1 MTWLQRYWDWD
12 RRLPHLILKRL
23 GILHVSI
30 MTVTVLSVQFFA
42 KYARCEQARPGCFT
56 DYTVPLIL
64 ISFSYCNF
72 WHTRII
78 AFIGFNL
85 LCVVSIW
92 MAKRYL
98 RELRI
103 RFGIHHESEFHR
115 ALHLEI
121 SSVQFK
127 DHVTKQEARKTG
139 AMFAHNRDSF
149 NEHYEK
155 AANKGAIYL
164 EEKFV
169 SEHHHRPRYAFVMN
183 KVFPR
188 STLGYTRIIVLMGI
202 NFGVIAWGAMM
213 LAFFPV
219 PNDKFLGE
227 NIKIEWEFV
236 KFDTGIANPLPE
248 DALQFSL
255 HNIGAYMLFNSFWA
269 YNGLLIYLYI
279 FHANAWIYTWFY
291 TFISTTL
298 TFGFFLWRDILFF
311 DPTGLAMA
319 SGMAQLN
326 TTPMLPAG
334 QFNLCTNV
342 AICTMRLVLYQETD
356 PILGTYVDVELGIDY
371 GALNISKETPLEHV
385 HFDKTDEEV
394 ADLVLST
401 GLNAR
406 ASKRPG
412 GPSNNAGYH
421 HVIVSTITDDSR
433 TRSSKLPV
441 KSEFSDDH
449 DHIRTD
455 GIAHEDDHVA
465 IVRQNSQIKRTSQA
479 IQRAR
484 AEAYM
489 SSEKENQMDSM
500 KTP

>member
-1 MTWLQRYWDWD
+1 MCAITIWL
-12 RRLPHLILKRL
+12 
-23 GILHVSI
+23 G
-30 MTVTVLSVQFFA
+30 
-42 KYARCEQARPGCFT
+42 
-56 DYTVPLIL
+56 
-64 ISFSYCNF
+64 
-72 WHTRII
+72 
-78 AFIGFNL
+78 
-85 LCVVSIW
+85 
-92 MAKRYL
+92 KRYL

-127 DHVTKQEARKTG
+127 DHLTKQEARKTG

-149 NEHYEK
+149 NQHYEQ

-183 KVFPR
+183 RVFPR
-188 STLGYTRIIVLMGI
+188 RTLGYTRLIVLMGI
-202 NFGVIAWGAMM
+202 NFGIIAWGAFM

-219 PNDKFLGE
+219 PNDKFKDK
-227 NIKIEWEFV
+227 NIVIEFESIR
-236 KFDTGIANPLPE
+236 FDTGLSNPLPE

-269 YNGLLIYLYI
+269 YNGLVIYLYI
-279 FHANAWIYTWFY
+279 FHANVWRGTWIYTFL
-291 TFISTTL
+291 STTC
-298 TFGFFLWRDILFF
+298 TFGFFLWRDIVLF
-311 DPTGLAMA
+311 DVTGVTAS
-319 SGMAQLN
+319 SGMADVD

-334 QFNLCTNV
+334 QYNLCMNV
-342 AICTMRLVLYQETD
+342 AICTLRLFLYLQED
-356 PILGTYVDVELGIDY
+356 PIMSTYVDVELGIDY
-371 GALNISKETPLEHV
+371 GALNISKETPLENV
-385 HFDKTDEEV
+385 HFDKTEEEV
-394 ADLVLST
+394 ANLVVST

-412 GPSNNAGYH
+412 GPTSNAGYG
-421 HVIVSTITDDSR
+421 HVITATITDDSR
-433 TRSSKLPV
+433 TRSGKLPV

-484 AEAYM
+484 AEAYLSTERERQSPVTESM
-489 SSEKENQMDSM
+489 NTATSEGAED
-500 KTP
+500 TD